1 MSMRFDMVRTC
12 ALTMAGAAMM
22 ALGPVSAGAQGA
34 DQKPA
39 EGYATLYLTNLT
51 GVSEGNDVVTDLR
64 NMLPR
69 AKIYRVESADAISVQ
84 GSAEDIARAQKILAD
99 IDQPQKSYRLTYAL
113 SDGDSGHAAQ
123 HLVVL
128 VSRRSKTI
136 LKEGSRVPI
145 VTGSYG
151 HGTDTN
157 TEVQYQDVGMNLEAS
172 LEGSGDGLRLRTK
185 IEQTNVAEEK
195 SNVGIQD
202 PLLHQSV
209 LQGESAVVI
218 GKPIVLG
225 SMELAGGK
233 RMEVSVVAEMVK

>member
-1 MSMRFDMVRTC
+1 
-12 ALTMAGAAMM
+12 
-22 ALGPVSAGAQGA
+22 
-34 DQKPA
+34 
-39 EGYATLYLTNLT
+39 
-51 GVSEGNDVVTDLR
+51 
-64 NMLPR
+64 
-69 AKIYRVESADAISVQ
+69 
-84 GSAEDIARAQKILAD
+84 
-99 IDQPQKSYRLTYAL
+99 
-113 SDGDSGHAAQ
+113 
-123 HLVVL
+123 
-128 VSRRSKTI
+128 
-136 LKEGSRVPI
+136 
-145 VTGSYG
+145 
-151 HGTDTN
+151 
-157 TEVQYQDVGMNLEAS
+157 VQYQDVGMNLESS

>member
-12 ALTMAGAAMM
+12 ALTLAGAVMM
-22 ALGPVSAGAQGA
+22 APGPASAVAQGA

-39 EGYATLYLTNLT
+39 ESYATLYLTNLT

-69 AKIYRVESADAISVQ
+69 AKIYRVDSADAISIQ
-84 GSAEDIARAQKILAD
+84 GSVEDIAAAQKILAD
-99 IDQPQKSYRLTYAL
+99 IDRPHKGYRLTYTIN
-113 SDGDSGHAAQ
+113 DGDSGHAAQ

-128 VSRRSKTI
+128 VSQQSKTI

-157 TEVQYQDVGMNLEAS
+157 TQVQYQDVGMNLEAT
-172 LEGSGDGLRLRTK
+172 LEGSGEGLRLRTK

-202 PLLHQSV
+202 PLVHQSV
-209 LQGESAVVI
+209 LQGESAVVL
-218 GKPIVLG
+218 GKPVVLG

-233 RMEVSVVAEMVK
+233 RMEVSVVVEMVK